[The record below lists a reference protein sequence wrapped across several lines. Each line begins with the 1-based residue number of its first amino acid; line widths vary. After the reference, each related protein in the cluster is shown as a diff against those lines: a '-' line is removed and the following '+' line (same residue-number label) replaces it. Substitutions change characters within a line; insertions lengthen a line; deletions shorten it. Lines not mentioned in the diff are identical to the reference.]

1 MLSLSYLLAVVFL
14 QLSNMIIS
22 ISYSHFKVIGDTAAT
37 SLYRAARSKG
47 MLAHLLRK
55 AGIVTH
61 DVLAASEPDVIGDN
75 MGITLCVCYPSI
87 SIWIALSSSSSACRN
102 FFG

>member
-1 MLSLSYLLAVVFL
+1 
-14 QLSNMIIS
+14 
-22 ISYSHFKVIGDTAAT
+22 
-37 SLYRAARSKG
+37 

-75 MGITLCVCYPSI
+75 MGITLCVCVLSI
-87 SIWIALSSSSSACRN
+87 NKYLDCVIQQQFCMQKRFWIAALPRSLALVKYGGRVIWVAT
-102 FFG
+102 